1 MEAYEDYRHVLARV
15 RDELGAWRPAE
26 EFDAALPADGLMNQ
40 AARVAGST
48 DPVAHDG
55 VHPTPFGHRV
65 LAQARAARVTTTA

>member
-26 EFDAALPADGLMNQ
+26 EFDAALPADGPMNQ

-55 VHPTPFGHRV
+55 VHPTPSGHRV
-65 LAQARAARVTTTA
+65 LAQARAARVTTIA